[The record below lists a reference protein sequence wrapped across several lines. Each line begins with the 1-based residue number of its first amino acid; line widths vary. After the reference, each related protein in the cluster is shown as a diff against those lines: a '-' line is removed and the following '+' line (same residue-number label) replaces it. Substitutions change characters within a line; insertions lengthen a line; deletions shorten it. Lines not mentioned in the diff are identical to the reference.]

1 MDYCKFFATEADA
14 IAHCRQ
20 VNLGRSSR
28 DPDCCAVVDGPGDES
43 GNPNYAV
50 VDLETARELLDEGE
64 SGLTCLI
71 VTD

>member
-1 MDYCKFFATEADA
+1 MDYCKFFSTEADA
-14 IAHCRQ
+14 IAHCRE
-20 VNLGRSSR
+20 VNLGRSSK
-28 DPDCCAVVDGPGDES
+28 DPDCCAVVDGAGDES

-50 VDLETARELLDEGE
+50 VNLETARELLADGE